1 MTMASIFGRSLSLL
15 GLLPLLVAGS
25 VQAQSTGLR
34 FYLCGRG
41 PLLDVV
47 RPALPYT
54 EPNCSEVFAWGLGAW
69 RTGGGT
75 AGAAPGPLQ
84 VGTITV
90 QKARDLNTVA
100 LRNLLYTQVNGDR
113 IELLTIQ
120 PNGPGFEDDLM
131 VTRLRLVD
139 SRVVAARA
147 TTGVASGDDVVELA
161 PVRYEFGSWD
171 PPGAI
176 GSAPD
181 FVYCRNLETGSEV
194 CP

>member
-1 MTMASIFGRSLSLL
+1 MVSIVGRILPRL
-15 GLLPLLVAGS
+15 GLLALLVTGS
-25 VQAQSTGLR
+25 AQAQSTGLVS
-34 FYLCGRG
+34 YLCGPA

-47 RPALPYT
+47 RPAPTVSL
-54 EPNCSEVFAWGLGAW
+54 PNCSEVIAWGLGAW

-75 AGAAPGPLQ
+75 AGTGSGPLQ

-100 LRNLLYTQVNGDR
+100 LRKLLYEKTVVDR
-113 IELLTIQ
+113 LELVTIQ
-120 PNGPGFEDDLM
+120 PNGPGPGDDLL

-139 SRVVAARA
+139 TRVTATRA
-147 TTGVASGDDVVELA
+147 TTGVASGEDVVELQ

-171 PPGAI
+171 PP
-176 GSAPD
+176 APPSIAPN
-181 FVYCRNLETGSEV
+181 FVYCRTIATGSET